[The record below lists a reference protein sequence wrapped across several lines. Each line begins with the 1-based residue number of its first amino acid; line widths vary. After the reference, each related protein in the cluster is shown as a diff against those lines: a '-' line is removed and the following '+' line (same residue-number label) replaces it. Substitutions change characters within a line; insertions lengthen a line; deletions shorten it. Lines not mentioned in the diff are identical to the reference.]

1 MKQVISK
8 NQMYRYHAF
17 LHEVTRDADNMFYCR
32 AMNAVIDIDYYCCKE
47 CPLAR
52 EMYQDDCGVMHPTCW
67 YFDFSAGYANN
78 LSPVDQKIR
87 MNALIQAGFAGEFPE
102 YLDEGDK
109 KYAVVERAIRYAADA
124 HHGAFRKG
132 NHLPYIIHPMECM
145 MLVMRMTE
153 DVDVIAAAALHDV
166 VEDTPRTLVELE
178 KEFGSRIAGLVAME
192 SEDKRVGED
201 KGLTWKVRKQ
211 ENLEREKSASIEAK
225 QIMLADK
232 ISNMRATLRDFEI
245 SGHDIWQKFN
255 MKDEAEQEWY
265 YRSVAEVL
273 KELSKE
279 PLYEEYLTILD
290 KVFADA

>member
-1 MKQVISK
+1 
-8 NQMYRYHAF
+8 
-17 LHEVTRDADNMFYCR
+17 
-32 AMNAVIDIDYYCCKE
+32 
-47 CPLAR
+47 
-52 EMYQDDCGVMHPTCW
+52 
-67 YFDFSAGYANN
+67 
-78 LSPVDQKIR
+78 
-87 MNALIQAGFAGEFPE
+87 MNALIQAGFASEFPE
-102 YLDEGDK
+102 YLDEENKDL
-109 KYAVVERAIRYAADA
+109 AVVEKAIRYAADA

-145 MLVMRMTE
+145 MLVMRMTD

-201 KGLTWKVRKQ
+201 KGTTWKVRKQ

-232 ISNMRATLRDFEI
+232 ISNMRATLRDFEV

-273 KELSKE
+273 KELSKD

-290 KVFADA
+290 TVFAHA